1 MNLRWF
7 TVACLCGVQCVF
19 TNDAAPAVGGVA
31 PPGNR
36 DYSYIYFEHGYP
48 TRLAGRRA
56 DNMANQTARENP
68 DVVVQTGFYSL
79 KLDCD
84 TMQLSG
90 YDALQGSDYVMALN
104 EDVSVFTAADLKLR
118 MVKDG
123 ITYTCTSGVVQ
134 GPEGQ
139 NVRLIQSGQ
148 FVQRFDHVGLV
159 FTGTNG
165 EVLEKTGRLEIT
177 AWPEHLVF
185 NLDLTGVEGVTKM
198 GIQLTSPAGKVH
210 RSRSMGTR
218 TILALQPHLDQA
230 FQPLD
235 PSSHIKVRD
244 SLQVD
249 FDPVEQGLRIKLPME
264 SVRFPADTNRLDE
277 FVFELRN
284 PSDFDRSIPLI
295 FDEIQARGITGTSML
310 LCEEHDGRPTG
321 IPVQVSKNWHNRP
334 GQPVAHDGPWLR
346 GYTTVPL
353 KAGET
358 KRLRLRVVTGYWGK
372 VPAVSYAQL
381 SVIGYGGNWK
391 WDESALGCWGE
402 SMCYDP
408 SQHLG
413 SSFITDVRPAFTT
426 GKNGKTHTWTE
437 NVGGGDFL
445 VYFDS
450 NNTYRW
456 AKRLKTAYRWTG
468 PNMTEVHYSGVTDD
482 DKIRFNYRIRF
493 VRTADYHR
501 RFHSYR
507 YEFLKDV
514 TSPKRLVFH
523 QMAADYYNSV
533 QFGRFYLGD
542 QSGLR
547 STHILEPGLNGYA
560 GAAIPFDE
568 AWLAIDDTTSSDR
581 KRKTAKARRGLL
593 SMGSKLNDKPF
604 PAYLHLHGANGK
616 GEATFDLSSDSVSR
630 SYSAGDVVEG
640 ELEFILPP
648 KTPDLYWGTDREFVQ
663 RLKNIGTNAWQ
674 AVADE
679 FDHNIQLSVSVQSG
693 KLERNYPVEIQVME
707 SGKVLAD
714 FTINRGGIGHV
725 PILLRGVPSGCALK
739 AERRLNGKW
748 VPLESVDIDQ
758 NKTYQGVRNADGTM
772 DCVFNIKRP
781 SNRLDEN
788 WRIRILKCTDP
799 EERHEP
805 MQGDP

>member
-1 MNLRWF
+1 M
-7 TVACLCGVQCVF
+7 VSAGAV
-19 TNDAAPAVGGVA
+19 PAGK
-31 PPGNR
+31 R

-48 TRLAGRRA
+48 TRLTGRRA
-56 DNMANQTARENP
+56 ESMADRTARQNP

-79 KLDCD
+79 KLECD

-90 YDALQGSDYVMALN
+90 YDAVQGSDYVSALN
-104 EDVSVFTAADLKLR
+104 EDVSVFTPADLQLR
-118 MVKDG
+118 IEKDG
-123 ITYTCTSGVVQ
+123 IAYTCTSGVVQ
-134 GPEGQ
+134 DPEGQ

-159 FTGTNG
+159 FTGANG
-165 EVLEKTGRLEIT
+165 EVLEKAGRLEMT
-177 AWPEHLVF
+177 AWPEHVVF
-185 NLDLTGVEGVTKM
+185 NLDLSGVEGVTKTD
-198 GIQLTSPAGKVH
+198 IQLTSPTGKVH
-210 RSRSMGTR
+210 RSQSEGTR
-218 TILALQPHLDQA
+218 TVFTLQPHLDQA
-230 FQPLD
+230 FQSLE
-235 PSSHIKVRD
+235 PSAHIEADD

-249 FDPVEQGLRIKLPME
+249 FDPTEQGLRIRLPME
-264 SVRFPADTNRLDE
+264 SVRFPADTNRVDE
-277 FVFELRN
+277 FVVEIRN
-284 PSDFDRSIPLI
+284 PSGSGRSIPLI
-295 FDEIQARGITGTSML
+295 FDEIKARGITGTSML
-310 LCEEHDGRPTG
+310 LCEERDGRPTG
-321 IPVQVSKNWHNRP
+321 IPVQISKNWHSKP
-334 GQPVAHDGPWLR
+334 GRKIVHDGPWLR

-426 GKNGKTHTWTE
+426 GKNGKTHAWTE

-450 NNTYRW
+450 SNIYRW

-468 PNMTEVHYSGVTDD
+468 PNMTEVLYSGVTDD
-482 DKIRFNYRIRF
+482 EAIRFNYRIRS

-507 YEFLKDV
+507 YDFLKDV
-514 TSPKRLVFH
+514 TSPKRLIFY

-533 QFGRFYLGD
+533 RFGLFYLGD
-542 QSGLR
+542 QGGLQ
-547 STHILEPGLNGYA
+547 SAHVLESGLNGYA
-560 GAAIPFDE
+560 GASIPFEDR
-568 AWLAIDDTTSSDR
+568 WLTIDDTLSNDR
-581 KRKTAKARRGLL
+581 ETFETKARRGLL
-593 SMGSKLNDKPF
+593 SMESKLNDKPF
-604 PAYLHLHGANGK
+604 PAYLHLHGAK
-616 GEATFDLSSDSVSR
+616 GTGSATFDLSSDSVSR

-648 KTPDLYWGTDREFVQ
+648 KTPDVYWGADREFAR

-674 AVADE
+674 AVANE
-679 FDHNIQLSVSVQSG
+679 FNYNLNLGVSMHAG
-693 KLERNYPVEIQVME
+693 TLERNYPVEIQALE
-707 SGKVLAD
+707 SGNVLAD
-714 FTINRGGIGHV
+714 FTIKRGGIGHV
-725 PILLRGVPSGCALK
+725 PILLRGVPLGCALK
-739 AERRLNGKW
+739 SERHLDGRW
-748 VPLESVDIDQ
+748 VPLESVDVGQ
-758 NKTYQGVRNADGTM
+758 NNYYQGVRNADGNM

-781 SNRLDEN
+781 SHHLDDS
-788 WRIRILKCTDP
+788 WRIRILK
-799 EERHEP
+799 
-805 MQGDP
+805 

>member
-1 MNLRWF
+1 MDLKWI
-7 TVACLCGVQCVF
+7 VAAICLCGELGMVS
-19 TNDAAPAVGGVA
+19 AGAV
-31 PPGNR
+31 PTGNR
-36 DYSYIYFEHGYP
+36 DYSFIYFEQGYP
-48 TRLAGRRA
+48 TRLIGRRA
-56 DNMANQTARENP
+56 ESMANRAARANP

-79 KLDCD
+79 KLECD

-90 YDALQGSDYVMALN
+90 YDAVQGSDYVTALN
-104 EDVSVFTAADLKLR
+104 EDVTVFTAADLKLR
-118 MVKDG
+118 IEKDG
-123 ITYTCTSGVVQ
+123 VAYTCTSGVIQ
-134 GPEGQ
+134 DPEGQ

-159 FTGTNG
+159 FTGANG
-165 EVLEKTGRLEIT
+165 AVLEKAGRLEIT
-177 AWPEHLVF
+177 AWPEHVVF
-185 NLDLTGVEGVTKM
+185 NLDLAGVEGVTKT

-210 RSRSMGTR
+210 RSQSTGMR
-218 TILALQPHLDQA
+218 TILTLQPHLDQA
-230 FQPLD
+230 FQSLE

-249 FDPVEQGLRIKLPME
+249 FDPIEQGLRIKLPMDR
-264 SVRFPADTNRLDE
+264 VRFPADTNRLDE
-277 FVFELRN
+277 FVVELRN
-284 PSDFDRSIPLI
+284 PSGSDRSIPLI

-310 LCEEHDGRPTG
+310 LCEERDGRPTG
-321 IPVQVSKNWHNRP
+321 IPVQISKNWHSKP
-334 GQPVAHDGPWLR
+334 GRKIAHDGPWLR
-346 GYTTVPL
+346 GYTMVPL

-426 GKNGKTHTWTE
+426 GENGKTHDWTE

-445 VYFDS
+445 VYFDRS
-450 NNTYRW
+450 NTYRW
-456 AKRLKTAYRWTG
+456 TKCLKTAYRWTG
-468 PNMTEVHYSGVTDD
+468 PNMTEVFYSGVTDD
-482 DKIRFNYRIRF
+482 DAIRFNYRIRS

-514 TSPKRLVFH
+514 ASPKRLVFH

-533 QFGRFYLGD
+533 QFDRFYLGGRHGLEAEYD
-542 QSGLR
+542 CPTLPSGY
-547 STHILEPGLNGYA
+547 TGTTV
-560 GAAIPFDE
+560 PFE
-568 AWLAIDDTTSSDR
+568 NRWLAIDDTTSSDR
-581 KRKTAKARRGLL
+581 KRKTAKTRRGLL
-593 SMGSKLNDKPF
+593 SIESKLNDKPF
-604 PAYLHLHGANGK
+604 PAYLHLYGAK
-616 GEATFDLSSDSVSR
+616 GEGRATFDLSSDSVGR

-648 KTPDLYWGTDREFVQ
+648 KTPDVYWGTDREFSG
-663 RLKNIGTNAWQ
+663 RLKSYGTNAWQ

-679 FDHNIQLSVSVQSG
+679 FDHNVKLDVSVHSG
-693 KLERNYPVEIQVME
+693 RLERNYPVEIQALE

-714 FTINRGGIGHV
+714 FTIERGGIGHV
-725 PILLRGVPSGCALK
+725 PILLRGVPLGCALK
-739 AERRLNGKW
+739 AERHLNGKW
-748 VPLESVDIDQ
+748 IPLESVDIDQ
-758 NKTYQGVRNADGTM
+758 NNYYQGVQNADGTL

-781 SNRLDEN
+781 SQDLDDP
-788 WRIRILKCTDP
+788 WRIRILK
-799 EERHEP
+799 
-805 MQGDP
+805 